1 MSAELLKELQSRVGK
16 DEQYTKIVNIVFSEA
31 VETPLTN
38 EDIFNSGCDHHHF
51 RTLFTHN
58 DKSYEIHTLTS
69 NDLNNLRFL
78 GDRILYDI
86 ECLLFDNISETP
98 SRWLIKVT
106 ASSQQSNSSF
116 CNCGGP
122 SKHVR
127 FTSFEYDI
135 CTLCS
140 KEKR

>member
-16 DEQYTKIVNIVFSEA
+16 DEQYTNIVDIIFSEA
-31 VETPLTN
+31 IEIPLTD
-38 EDIFNSGCDHHHF
+38 EDKANSSCEHHF
-51 RTLFTHN
+51 RTLFTHDN
-58 DKSYEIHTLTS
+58 KSYEIHTLTA
-69 NDLNNLRFL
+69 NNLSNIRPL

-86 ECLLFDNISETP
+86 ECLFFDNISPTT
-98 SRWLIKVT
+98 SRWLTEIT

-135 CTLCS
+135 CTLCN
-140 KEKR
+140 KEKK